1 MITTA
6 YRLAMREE
14 TPTDACI
21 VSDRVLD
28 RINADDV
35 LIPVQGEYTMEAD
48 EQRLRPLVEGER
60 ANLHRER
67 EELA

>member
-1 MITTA
+1 
-6 YRLAMREE
+6 MREE
-14 TPTDACI
+14 TPNDACI

-60 ANLHRER
+60 AKLHRER

>member
-1 MITTA
+1 
-6 YRLAMREE
+6 MREE
-14 TPTDACI
+14 TPNDACI
-21 VSDRVLD
+21 VSDRLLD

-60 ANLHRER
+60 AKLHRER

>member
-1 MITTA
+1 
-6 YRLAMREE
+6 MREE
-14 TPTDACI
+14 TPNDACI
-21 VSDRVLD
+21 VSDRLLD
-28 RINADDV
+28 RINAGDV

-60 ANLHRER
+60 AKLHRER